1 LPRGCWA
8 KRWRC
13 RSSTGPTCC
22 SSIARWRC
30 NAGRADSP
38 IASHTI
44 STAQKHGWIWDIG
57 LPTRRGI
64 GYVYSSRHAGADRA
78 EEELA
83 AYVGPGFASLTPRE
97 IPIRSGHRALLE
109 K

>member
-1 LPRGCWA
+1 VQLPVE
-8 KRWRC
+8 
-13 RSSTGPTCC
+13 P
-22 SSIARWRC
+22 
-30 NAGRADSP
+30 DSP

-83 AYVGPGFASLTPRE
+83 AYVGPGFASLTRAKS
-97 IPIRSGHRALLE
+97 RSARAIARCSGKTTWWPWAWPPGSSNRWKHRPWC
-109 K
+109 